1 MLNMTKVE
9 LELISDAG
17 KCLLFEKGIRGHVS
31 YISKRR
37 SQTNNKDLKSYDQ
50 KQEPKHI
57 KYLDANI
64 SYNNV
69 MSKFLPTSEFKWID
83 LKDFDV
89 NKYNS
94 NSFKG
99 CI

>member
-9 LELISDAG
+9 LELISDAD
-17 KCLLFEKGIRGHVS
+17 KYLLFEKGIRGHVS

-57 KYLDANI
+57 KYLDGNI

-69 MSKFLPTSEFKWID
+69 TSKFLPTSEFKWID

-89 NKYNS
+89 NKYSS

>member
-9 LELISDAG
+9 LELISDAD
-17 KCLLFEKGIRGHVS
+17 KYLLFEKGIRGHVS

-89 NKYNS
+89 NKYNR